1 MIDLAVRETLLSAEA
16 LADMLSLSKRQ
27 IFRLNVSGKIPS
39 PVRIGGSVRWRKSDI
54 ENWLDLDCC
63 DRETFELHKEIK

>member
-27 IFRLNVSGKIPS
+27 IFRLNVSGKIPA
-39 PVRIGGSVRWRKSDI
+39 PVRIGGSVRWRRSDI
-54 ENWLDLDCC
+54 ENWLGLDCC
-63 DRETFELHKEIK
+63 DRETFELHKELK